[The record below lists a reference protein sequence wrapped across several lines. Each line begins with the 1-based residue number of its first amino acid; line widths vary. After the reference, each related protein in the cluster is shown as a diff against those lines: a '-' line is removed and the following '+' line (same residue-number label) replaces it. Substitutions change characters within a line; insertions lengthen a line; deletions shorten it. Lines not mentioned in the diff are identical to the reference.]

1 MKYYKIY
8 GLIIKSDI
16 KLYNS
21 NLISL
26 SSTTPDIEIVSKS
39 INTNIDS
46 SFISRSN
53 FYFSQNNIIF
63 IIENVG
69 RYQITNGNKITIEY
83 LPNTDLEEIR
93 KYILGSALGLLL
105 FQRNIIALHGSSI
118 VINNNAI
125 IISGNIGAGKT
136 STTLSLVNKG
146 YSFLTDDVAS
156 VIKDINGTYNV
167 HHCIPYQKLC
177 LNTIESLGYDK
188 NKLIQIDKIKNKY
201 YSPEII
207 NFTKEP
213 KKLKSLFYLT
223 TSNNLTTVS
232 CSEVFGVEKFKLIL
246 SNIFRKELIP
256 NELIKGNYIKEVLN
270 LSKNISVYKITRP
283 KNGNNVEK
291 IVNIIEK
298 YACN

>member
-26 SSTTPDIEIVSKS
+26 SSITPDIEIVSKS

-83 LPNTDLEEIR
+83 LPNTDLEEIK

-156 VIKDINGTYNV
+156 VTKDINGTYNV

-177 LNTIESLGYDK
+177 FNTIESLGYDK

-213 KKLKSLFYLT
+213 KQLKSLFYLT

-232 CSEVFGVEKFKLIL
+232 YSEVFGVEKFKLIL

-283 KNGNNVEK
+283 KNGNSIEK

>member
-201 YSPEII
+201 
-207 NFTKEP
+207 
-213 KKLKSLFYLT
+213 
-223 TSNNLTTVS
+223 
-232 CSEVFGVEKFKLIL
+232 
-246 SNIFRKELIP
+246 
-256 NELIKGNYIKEVLN
+256 
-270 LSKNISVYKITRP
+270 
-283 KNGNNVEK
+283 
-291 IVNIIEK
+291 
-298 YACN
+298 

>member
-26 SSTTPDIEIVSKS
+26 SSITPDIEIVSKS

-83 LPNTDLEEIR
+83 LPNTDLEEIK

-177 LNTIESLGYDK
+177 FNTIESLGYDK

-213 KKLKSLFYLT
+213 KQLKSLFYLT

-232 CSEVFGVEKFKLIL
+232 YSEVFGVEKFKLIL

-283 KNGNNVEK
+283 KNGNSIEK